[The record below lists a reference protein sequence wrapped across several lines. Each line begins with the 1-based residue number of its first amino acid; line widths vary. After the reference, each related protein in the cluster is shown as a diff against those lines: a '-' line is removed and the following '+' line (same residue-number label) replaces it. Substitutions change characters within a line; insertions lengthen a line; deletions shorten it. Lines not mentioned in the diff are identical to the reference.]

1 MQKAAGY
8 QERMGQ
14 PASYRP
20 DIDGLRAVS
29 ILLVVGYHAHPWLLP
44 GGFVGV
50 DVFFVISGFL
60 ITQILLTQERAGRF
74 SIADF
79 YTRRVRRIF
88 PALIAVLAV
97 TYAIGWLILL
107 PEQFQLLGKNIAAG
121 VLFSSNLLQ
130 LGQTG
135 YFAPDAAENPL
146 LHLWSLGVEEQF
158 YIFWPLALPLLAR
171 SQHRRRWLLAIIV
184 ASFAAGLL
192 TVINQ
197 KDWAFYSP
205 VTRMWEL
212 LVGCLL
218 AETKF
223 VRSER
228 SNLSSVVGLTAIV
241 GSALFLD
248 RSLSFPGAYVVLPVI
263 GAALIIMS
271 PNSALNCIVL
281 SNKAMVRIGLISYP
295 LYLWHWPLLSYLD
308 ILRNGVSNVLEI
320 WAAVLAAVVLSVL
333 TYLYVETPLRRRPH
347 IAPKLAFGL
356 ACIGVIGI
364 ATVAAS
370 GFEARFPAELQQI
383 ARVRTQDSAGF
394 HDHCFISVKKP
405 DAGFDA
411 SCIEPGGQP
420 LVFLWGDS
428 TAAALYPGLKYAETT
443 HDFRLARFSQ
453 AACAPILDSP
463 RNERCNGLNALAF
476 RYLQSSR
483 PDVVLLH
490 ATWGDY
496 RSLDGL
502 EETISRLK
510 ALNVPRIVIVGPVP
524 VWKRTLPH
532 AIINTY
538 RFRHELPKRIASG
551 VSGPEAD
558 EAMREFSLAHGTE
571 YISVRRSV
579 CNPEGCLALVDGS
592 SSEVFTTDR
601 HHLSE
606 AGSRFLIASI
616 AEELFVFPP
625 RIGLPRTEAIA
636 VPIQR

>member
-1 MQKAAGY
+1 
-8 QERMGQ
+8 
-14 PASYRP
+14 
-20 DIDGLRAVS
+20 
-29 ILLVVGYHAHPWLLP
+29 
-44 GGFVGV
+44 
-50 DVFFVISGFL
+50 
-60 ITQILLTQERAGRF
+60 
-74 SIADF
+74 
-79 YTRRVRRIF
+79 
-88 PALIAVLAV
+88 
-97 TYAIGWLILL
+97 
-107 PEQFQLLGKNIAAG
+107 
-121 VLFSSNLLQ
+121 
-130 LGQTG
+130 
-135 YFAPDAAENPL
+135 
-146 LHLWSLGVEEQF
+146 
-158 YIFWPLALPLLAR
+158 
-171 SQHRRRWLLAIIV
+171 
-184 ASFAAGLL
+184 
-192 TVINQ
+192 
-197 KDWAFYSP
+197 
-205 VTRMWEL
+205 
-212 LVGCLL
+212 
-218 AETKF
+218 
-223 VRSER
+223 
-228 SNLSSVVGLTAIV
+228 
-241 GSALFLD
+241 
-248 RSLSFPGAYVVLPVI
+248 
-263 GAALIIMS
+263 
-271 PNSALNCIVL
+271 
-281 SNKAMVRIGLISYP
+281 
-295 LYLWHWPLLSYLD
+295 
-308 ILRNGVSNVLEI
+308 
-320 WAAVLAAVVLSVL
+320 
-333 TYLYVETPLRRRPH
+333 
-347 IAPKLAFGL
+347 
-356 ACIGVIGI
+356 
-364 ATVAAS
+364 
-370 GFEARFPAELQQI
+370 
-383 ARVRTQDSAGF
+383 VRTQDSAGF

-606 AGSRFLIASI
+606 GRLSVSDRVDRRGAFCFPTKDWLTQNGSDRRADTALSSWSSSWFTRSSFSVPRITVFNAASGNGRCSAFASFPTGMQLSDAFLSRRATRDHVKMNLRQDGSSLDLQLFADRLRSMVPPTKGNAGNAPLGAGNTGMSLRSGKVLATIACAVILLLQLVAMSKWPNIRGIHDDLCYLRQAHLFQTLGVHGLNTDITLDTDNYFRDLIKPVVPDGTPVCHPSSNPNGHRV
-616 AEELFVFPP
+616 LQFPP
-625 RIGLPRTEAIA
+625 GPGFLLSLFPDGNRGRD
-636 VPIQR
+636 